1 MIVHWGDEERRGKT
15 TLWALIAATCTT
27 EKTSENCKLVKETL
41 NYVPSELLTLLFLR
55 LLFCL
60 LVFLAYWKIESN
72 EMSACWWRHL
82 QFTAFSNQLTS
93 PRHLAGLHT
102 RTHSHPRIPPRPVY
116 FVLWTANIFVLP
128 LSLLLFL
135 LCLHWVGLYYI
146 VFEREGEIE
155 SV

>member
-1 MIVHWGDEERRGKT
+1 MIVHWGRRRRATKKNDA
-15 TLWALIAATCTT
+15 WALIAATCTT

-60 LVFLAYWKIESN
+60 LVFLAYWKIELN

-102 RTHSHPRIPPRPVY
+102 RIHPRIPPRPVY
-116 FVLWTANIFVLP
+116 FVLWTSNIFVPP